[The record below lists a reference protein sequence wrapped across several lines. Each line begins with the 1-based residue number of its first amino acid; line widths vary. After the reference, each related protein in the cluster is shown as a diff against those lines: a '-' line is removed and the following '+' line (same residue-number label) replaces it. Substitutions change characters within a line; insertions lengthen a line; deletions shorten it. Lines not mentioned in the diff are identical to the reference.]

1 MTICNRFIRKSDL
14 EEVQRLRDE
23 NKWVEKYPHLTS
35 LGNHWFRDEAL
46 LKWVFALRNFGI
58 GESGKKVIDLGTSN
72 GCVPHVVADW
82 GNDTT
87 AMDLITS
94 DYAPPRSSC
103 KMLQADAF
111 KWLAALEEESIDVVF
126 DICAVHLFDIRH
138 DDEIGN
144 YGLLNIGK
152 LVHRVLK
159 KGGRF
164 IISSDAGDK
173 NYGQFS
179 NAETFIKMIEKSGL
193 KLTSPFD
200 YTVDDDIFL
209 NDSEEIEK
217 LDDEQSESLKKE
229 LMEVC
234 GKYGA
239 TLIDARINVDKV
251 PYKVVSLVFEK
262 L

>member
-1 MTICNRFIRKSDL
+1 MSLCNRFIRISDL
-14 EEVQRLRDE
+14 PEAKRLIDD
-23 NKWVEKYPHLTS
+23 NGWIQKYPHQTS
-35 LGNHWFRDEAL
+35 LGNHWFRDESL

-87 AMDLITS
+87 AMDLIAS

-111 KWLAALEEESIDVVF
+111 KWLADLEEESIDVVF
-126 DICAVHLFDIRH
+126 DMCAVHLFDTSH
-138 DDEIGN
+138 DEEIGN
-144 YGLLNIGK
+144 YGLFNIGK

-173 NYGQFS
+173 DYGQFS
-179 NAETFIKMIEKSGL
+179 NAETFIKMVEKSGL

-209 NDSEEIEK
+209 NDSDEVEK

-229 LMEVC
+229 LVEVC
-234 GKYGA
+234 GKYGVA
-239 TLIDARINVDKV
+239 LINAQVNVFKV